1 MNNSKKKILLT
12 GILVTSVFLAGCDKA
27 PTTTDDIDTT
37 KAPTVT
43 ESQAET
49 KASENETVQEENKT
63 TDEPNDAAGQHE
75 EQYGVN
81 DALEKFKQEF
91 PNAKIV
97 SVSYD
102 HNDRYQY
109 DVTGMEQGMEHSLEL
124 DAKSGETQVKSENE
138 DDAINAIEDKYL
150 EKIDEMINRSL
161 DDFAKNNESQNMLAK
176 EWELEFDDGVL
187 QFKSEVVSGNKSAEY
202 KYNVA
207 DEF

>member
-1 MNNSKKKILLT
+1 MNKKILIAGFLAT
-12 GILVTSVFLAGCDKA
+12 TVFLAGCDKA
-27 PTTTDDIDTT
+27 STTTDDIDTT

-49 KASENETVQEENKT
+49 KASENETVQGETET
-63 TDEPNDAAGQHE
+63 TNEPNDAAGQHE

-109 DVTGMEQGMEHSLEL
+109 DVTGMEEGMEHSLEL

-161 DDFAKNNESQNMLAK
+161 DDFAKNNETQNMLAK

>member
-1 MNNSKKKILLT
+1 MNKKILIAGFLAT
-12 GILVTSVFLAGCDKA
+12 TVFLAGCDKA
-27 PTTTDDIDTT
+27 STTTDDIDTT

-49 KASENETVQEENKT
+49 KASENETVQGETET
-63 TDEPNDAAGQHE
+63 TNEPNDAAGQHE

-161 DDFAKNNESQNMLAK
+161 DDFAKNNETQNMLAK

>member
-1 MNNSKKKILLT
+1 MAGFLAT
-12 GILVTSVFLAGCDKA
+12 TVFLAGCDKA

-49 KASENETVQEENKT
+49 EASENEIVQGETET
-63 TDEPNDAAGQHE
+63 TNEPNDAADQHE

-161 DDFAKNNESQNMLAK
+161 DDFAKNNETQNMLAK

>member
-37 KAPTVT
+37 KAPEVT
-43 ESQAET
+43 ETQALTET
-49 KASENETVQEENKT
+49 SEGETTQVETESTQ
-63 TDEPNDAAGQHE
+63 EPNDAAGQHE

-97 SVSYD
+97 SISYD

-109 DVTGMEQGMEHSLEL
+109 DITGMEQGMEHSLEL

-138 DDAINAIEDKYL
+138 DDVINAIDEKYL
-150 EKIDEMINRSL
+150 AKIDEMINRSL
-161 DDFAKNNESQNMLAK
+161 DDFAKNNETKNMLTK

>member
-1 MNNSKKKILLT
+1 MNKKILIAGFLAT
-12 GILVTSVFLAGCDKA
+12 TVFLAGCDKA
-27 PTTTDDIDTT
+27 PTTTDGNNTT
-37 KAPTVT
+37 KAPKVT

-49 KASENETVQEENKT
+49 KASENETIQGETET
-63 TDEPNDAAGQHE
+63 TNEPNDAAGQHE

-109 DVTGMEQGMEHSLEL
+109 DVTGMEEGMEHSLEL

-161 DDFAKNNESQNMLAK
+161 DDFAKNNETQNMLAK

>member
-12 GILVTSVFLAGCDKA
+12 GLLVTSVFLAGCDKA

-37 KAPTVT
+37 KAPEVT
-43 ESQAET
+43 ETQALTET
-49 KASENETVQEENKT
+49 SEGETTQVETESTQ
-63 TDEPNDAAGQHE
+63 EPNDAAGQHE

-109 DVTGMEQGMEHSLEL
+109 DVTGMEEGMEHSLEL
-124 DAKSGETQVKSENE
+124 DAKSGQTQVKSENE
-138 DDAINAIEDKYL
+138 DDVINAIDEKYL
-150 EKIDEMINRSL
+150 AKIDEMINRSL
-161 DDFAKNNESQNMLAK
+161 DDFAKNNETQNMLAK

>member
-1 MNNSKKKILLT
+1 MNKKILIAGFLAT
-12 GILVTSVFLAGCDKA
+12 TVFLAGCDKA
-27 PTTTDDIDTT
+27 STTTDDIDTT

-49 KASENETVQEENKT
+49 KASENETVQGETET
-63 TDEPNDAAGQHE
+63 TNEPNDAADQHE

-161 DDFAKNNESQNMLAK
+161 DDFAKNNETQNMLAK

>member
-1 MNNSKKKILLT
+1 MNKKILIAGFLAT
-12 GILVTSVFLAGCDKA
+12 TVFLAGCDKA
-27 PTTTDDIDTT
+27 STTTDDNNTT
-37 KAPTVT
+37 KAPKVT

-49 KASENETVQEENKT
+49 KASENETVQGETET
-63 TDEPNDAAGQHE
+63 TNEPNDAAGQHE

-109 DVTGMEQGMEHSLEL
+109 DVTGMEEGMEHSLEL

-161 DDFAKNNESQNMLAK
+161 DDFAKNNETQNMLAK

>member
-1 MNNSKKKILLT
+1 MNKKILIAGFLAT
-12 GILVTSVFLAGCDKA
+12 TVFLAGCDKA
-27 PTTTDDIDTT
+27 STTTDDIDTT

-49 KASENETVQEENKT
+49 KASENETAQEENKT
-63 TDEPNDAAGQHE
+63 TNEPNDAAGQHE

-109 DVTGMEQGMEHSLEL
+109 DITGMEQGMEHSLEL

-138 DDAINAIEDKYL
+138 DDVINAIEDKYL

-161 DDFAKNNESQNMLAK
+161 DDFAKNNETQNMLAK

>member
-1 MNNSKKKILLT
+1 MNKKILIAGFLAT
-12 GILVTSVFLAGCDKA
+12 TVFLAGCDKA
-27 PTTTDDIDTT
+27 TTTTDDIDTT

-43 ESQAET
+43 ESQSET
-49 KASENETVQEENKT
+49 NASENETVQGETET
-63 TDEPNDAAGQHE
+63 TNEPNDAAGQHE

-109 DVTGMEQGMEHSLEL
+109 DVTGMEEGMEHSLEL
-124 DAKSGETQVKSENE
+124 DAKSGQTQVKSENE
-138 DDAINAIEDKYL
+138 NDAINAIEDKYL

-161 DDFAKNNESQNMLAK
+161 DDFAKNNETQNMLAK

>member
-1 MNNSKKKILLT
+1 MNKKILIAGFLAT
-12 GILVTSVFLAGCDKA
+12 TVFLAGCDKA
-27 PTTTDDIDTT
+27 STTTDGNNTT
-37 KAPTVT
+37 NAPTVT

-49 KASENETVQEENKT
+49 NASENETVQGETET
-63 TDEPNDAAGQHE
+63 TNEPNDAAGQHE

-97 SVSYD
+97 SISYD

-124 DAKSGETQVKSENE
+124 DAKSGQTQVKSENE
-138 DDAINAIEDKYL
+138 DDVINAIDEKYL
-150 EKIDEMINRSL
+150 AKIDEMINRSL
-161 DDFAKNNESQNMLAK
+161 DDFAKNNETQNMLAK

>member
-1 MNNSKKKILLT
+1 MNKKILIAGFLAT
-12 GILVTSVFLAGCDKA
+12 TVFLAGCDKA
-27 PTTTDDIDTT
+27 STTTDDIDTT

-49 KASENETVQEENKT
+49 KASENETVQGETET
-63 TDEPNDAAGQHE
+63 TNEPNDAAGQHE

-109 DVTGMEQGMEHSLEL
+109 DVTGMEEGMEHSLEL

>member
-1 MNNSKKKILLT
+1 MNKKILIAGFLAT
-12 GILVTSVFLAGCDKA
+12 TVFLAGCDK
-27 PTTTDDIDTT
+27 PSTTTDGNNTT
-37 KAPTVT
+37 KAPKVT

-49 KASENETVQEENKT
+49 KASENETVQGETET
-63 TDEPNDAAGQHE
+63 TNEPNDAAGQHE

-109 DVTGMEQGMEHSLEL
+109 DVTGMEEGMEHSLEL

-161 DDFAKNNESQNMLAK
+161 DDFAKNNETQNMLAK

>member
-1 MNNSKKKILLT
+1 MNKKILIAGFLAT
-12 GILVTSVFLAGCDKA
+12 TVFLAGCDKA

-49 KASENETVQEENKT
+49 KASENETVQGETET
-63 TDEPNDAAGQHE
+63 TNEPNDAAGQHE

-109 DVTGMEQGMEHSLEL
+109 DITGMEQGMEHSLEL

-138 DDAINAIEDKYL
+138 DDAINEIDEKYL
-150 EKIDEMINRSL
+150 AKIDEMINRSL
-161 DDFAKNNESQNMLAK
+161 DDFAKNNETQNMLAK

-187 QFKSEVVSGNKSAEY
+187 QFKSEVISGNKSAEY

>member
-1 MNNSKKKILLT
+1 MNKKILIAGFLAT
-12 GILVTSVFLAGCDKA
+12 TVFLAGCDKA

-49 KASENETVQEENKT
+49 KASENETVQGETET
-63 TDEPNDAAGQHE
+63 TNEPNDAAGQHE

-109 DVTGMEQGMEHSLEL
+109 DITGMEQGMEHSLEL

-138 DDAINAIEDKYL
+138 DDVINAIEDKYL

-161 DDFAKNNESQNMLAK
+161 DDFAKNNETQNMLAK

>member
-1 MNNSKKKILLT
+1 MNKKILIAGFLAT
-12 GILVTSVFLAGCDKA
+12 TVFLAGCDKA
-27 PTTTDDIDTT
+27 STTTDDIDTT

-49 KASENETVQEENKT
+49 KASENETAQEENKT
-63 TDEPNDAAGQHE
+63 TNEPNDAAGQHE

-109 DVTGMEQGMEHSLEL
+109 DITGMEQGMEHSLEL
-124 DAKSGETQVKSENE
+124 DAKSGQTQVKSENE

-161 DDFAKNNESQNMLAK
+161 DDFAKNNETQNMLAK

>member
-1 MNNSKKKILLT
+1 MNKKILIAGFLAT
-12 GILVTSVFLAGCDKA
+12 TVFLAGCDKA

-49 KASENETVQEENKT
+49 NASENETVQGETET
-63 TDEPNDAAGQHE
+63 TNEPNDAAGQHE

-138 DDAINAIEDKYL
+138 DNAINAIEDKYL

-161 DDFAKNNESQNMLAK
+161 DDFAKNNETQNMLAK

>member
-1 MNNSKKKILLT
+1 MNKKILIAGFLAT
-12 GILVTSVFLAGCDKA
+12 TVFLAGCDKA
-27 PTTTDDIDTT
+27 STTTDDIDTT

-49 KASENETVQEENKT
+49 KASENETAQEENKT
-63 TDEPNDAAGQHE
+63 TNDPNDAAGQHE

-109 DVTGMEQGMEHSLEL
+109 DITGMEEGMEHSLEL

-161 DDFAKNNESQNMLAK
+161 NDFAKNNETQNMLAK

>member
-1 MNNSKKKILLT
+1 MNKKILIAGFLAT
-12 GILVTSVFLAGCDKA
+12 TVFLAGCDKA

-49 KASENETVQEENKT
+49 KASENETVQGETET
-63 TDEPNDAAGQHE
+63 TNEPNDAAGQHE

-109 DVTGMEQGMEHSLEL
+109 DVTGMEEGMEHSLEL

>member
-1 MNNSKKKILLT
+1 MNKKILIAGFLAT
-12 GILVTSVFLAGCDKA
+12 TVFLAGCDKA
-27 PTTTDDIDTT
+27 STTTDDIDTT

-49 KASENETVQEENKT
+49 KASENETAQEENKT
-63 TDEPNDAAGQHE
+63 TNDPNDAAGQHE

-109 DVTGMEQGMEHSLEL
+109 DITGMEEGMEHSLEL

-161 DDFAKNNESQNMLAK
+161 DDFAKNNETQNMLAK

>member
-1 MNNSKKKILLT
+1 MNKKILIAGFLAT
-12 GILVTSVFLAGCDKA
+12 TVFLAGCDKA
-27 PTTTDDIDTT
+27 STTTDDIDTT

-49 KASENETVQEENKT
+49 KASENETAQEENKT
-63 TDEPNDAAGQHE
+63 TNEPNDAAGQHE

-109 DVTGMEQGMEHSLEL
+109 DITGMEEGMEHSLEL

>member
-1 MNNSKKKILLT
+1 MNKKILIAGFLAT
-12 GILVTSVFLAGCDKA
+12 TVFLAGCDKA

-49 KASENETVQEENKT
+49 KASENETVQGETET
-63 TDEPNDAAGQHE
+63 TNEPNDAADQHE

-109 DVTGMEQGMEHSLEL
+109 DITGMEQGMEHSLEL
-124 DAKSGETQVKSENE
+124 DAKSGQTQVKSENE
-138 DDAINAIEDKYL
+138 DDAINAIDEKYL
-150 EKIDEMINRSL
+150 AKIDEMINRSL
-161 DDFAKNNESQNMLAK
+161 DDFAKNNETQNMLAK

>member
-1 MNNSKKKILLT
+1 MNKKILIAGFLAT
-12 GILVTSVFLAGCDKA
+12 TVFLAGCDKA
-27 PTTTDDIDTT
+27 STTTDDIDTT

-49 KASENETVQEENKT
+49 KASENETAQEENKT
-63 TDEPNDAAGQHE
+63 TNEPNDAAGQHE

-109 DVTGMEQGMEHSLEL
+109 DITGMEEGMEHSLEL

-161 DDFAKNNESQNMLAK
+161 DDFAKNNESQNILAK

>member
-1 MNNSKKKILLT
+1 MNKKILIAGFLAT
-12 GILVTSVFLAGCDKA
+12 TVFLAGCDKA

-49 KASENETVQEENKT
+49 KASENETVQEETET
-63 TDEPNDAAGQHE
+63 TNEPNDAAGQHE

-109 DVTGMEQGMEHSLEL
+109 DITGMEQGMEHSLEL

-138 DDAINAIEDKYL
+138 DDAINEIEDKYL

-161 DDFAKNNESQNMLAK
+161 DDFAKNNETQNMLAK